1 MKYRD
6 HGWFVA
12 YAPSDHPQIAIAA
25 VVEHGGHG
33 GSSAGPVVHDVLQKF
48 FELYP
53 PPGSRPAA
61 PGAGAPQAAP
71 NPAPQS
77 QPEGSVAARG
87 D

>member
-1 MKYRD
+1 
-6 HGWFVA
+6 
-12 YAPSDHPQIAIAA
+12 

-53 PPGSRPAA
+53 PPGSKPAV
-61 PGAGAPQAAP
+61 PGTGAPQAAP
-71 NPAPQS
+71 SPAPAS
-77 QPEGSVAARG
+77 PPAGTVAERW